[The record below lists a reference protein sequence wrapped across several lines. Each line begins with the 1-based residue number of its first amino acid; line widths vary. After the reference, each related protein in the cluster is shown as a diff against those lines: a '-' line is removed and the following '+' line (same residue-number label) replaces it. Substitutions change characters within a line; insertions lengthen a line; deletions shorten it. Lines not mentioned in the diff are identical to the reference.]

1 MKSLAISVRAGVF
14 FFLLMLM
21 SAGPVLAECSPSEMA
36 AARQSYD
43 TAYAFVQQGKWNTAI
58 KSLEKAQEQCPQH
71 WQSKEL
77 LAQAY
82 LRTKDYEKS
91 VAEYKD
97 LIQGRYHGSVDSTE
111 TRVLSGYGFALLKA
125 HNAKDAEAVYL
136 AIVKK
141 SPEKEDPLKRLVY
154 VYEAT
159 KRYDKAIEYEK
170 KLYTMNPDEHEY
182 TKKIGDLYLK
192 KGDEAK
198 AQEWYSKA
206 AAEGIATRGSY
217 DIGVDHM
224 KAGRFAQAAKAFEDY
239 VAGKPKSASG
249 FQNLGYCYTKL
260 GKNEKAIQ
268 AYQTALSIEGD
279 RHSVASS
286 LGFLYLDNKQIDEA
300 EKIAKNAIDS
310 WPSDD
315 PKKPGMYYLMGQ
327 ILEKKGEYRS
337 AIDSFSQVLDDPQW
351 GDRAAKQVER
361 QRQLIARQKALEE
374 QKKQRG

>member
-1 MKSLAISVRAGVF
+1 MKSLAISARAGVLL
-14 FFLLMLM
+14 FLLMLM

-58 KSLEKAQEQCPQH
+58 KSLEKAQEECPEH

-91 VAEYKD
+91 VAEYKA

-111 TRVLSGYGFALLKA
+111 TRVLSGYGFALLKMK
-125 HNAKDAEAVYL
+125 NAKDAEAVYL
-136 AIVKK
+136 AITKK
-141 SPEKEDPLKRLVY
+141 DPEKEDPLKRLVY

-159 KRYDKAIEYEK
+159 KRYDKAIEYEQ
-170 KLYTMNPDEHEY
+170 KLYEMNPDEHEY

-192 KGDEAK
+192 KGDNAK

-217 DIGVDHM
+217 ELGVDHM

-239 VAGKPKSASG
+239 VAGKPKSAAG

-260 GKNEKAIQ
+260 GKNQEAIE

-300 EKIAKNAIDS
+300 EKLARKAIDT
-310 WPSDD
+310 WPQDD

-327 ILEKKGEYRS
+327 ILEKRGEYQS
-337 AIDSFSQVLDDPQW
+337 AIDTFSKVLDDPQW
-351 GDRAAKQVER
+351 GDRAEAQVER
-361 QRQLIARQKALEE
+361 QRQLIARQKALDE